1 MRLLIFTLLFL
12 FNVNTTFAL
21 GYTKVLYDGRYYYCN
36 SSGTCIDS
44 YEYTKRRHA
53 YQQGLNNS
61 IGQDVKIEYRDS
73 DGNLVDNDGNRID
86 ENGNRV
92 NSWTDWLDLNKAID
106 KVRDKI
112 IK

>member
-1 MRLLIFTLLFL
+1 MRILIVILLLLINANIT
-12 FNVNTTFAL
+12 NAS
-21 GYTKVLYDGRYYYCN
+21 GYTKVLYNGSYYYCN
-36 SSGTCIDS
+36 SSGSCIDS

-53 YQQGLNNS
+53 YNQGLNNS
-61 IGQDVKIEYRDS
+61 IGQDVKIEYRDA

-86 ENGNRV
+86 ENGNRI
-92 NSWTDWLDLNKAID
+92 NTWTDWLDLNKAID